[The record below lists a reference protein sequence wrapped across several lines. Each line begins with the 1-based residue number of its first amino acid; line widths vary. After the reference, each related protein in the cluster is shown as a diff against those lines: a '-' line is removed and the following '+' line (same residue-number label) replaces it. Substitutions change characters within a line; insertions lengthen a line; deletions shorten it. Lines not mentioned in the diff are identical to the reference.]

1 MGRSSS
7 QRDELGLAG
16 EVGVAADEVRGTV
29 EDALVGAAVVREG
42 QAAAAKTAADV
53 LNLRVTPAVDRLLR
67 VADHGD
73 VAEVVGGEQADEVE
87 LDAVRVLE
95 LVDEQVAE
103 SLAALAAEL
112 GHTFERV
119 GDLKD
124 QVVEVTQPLLVQ
136 RVLVGAIHGVEDGD
150 GLPFRERRIGT
161 AGTVL
166 PAPHPN
172 PLPPTGG
179 GNLQKL
185 EVPRALPQAFGRE
198 SAAL

>member
-95 LVDEQVAE
+95 LVDQQVAE
-103 SLAALAAEL
+103 SLATLAAKL
-112 GHTFERV
+112 GHAFERV
-119 GDLKD
+119 GDLED
-124 QVVEVTQPLLVQ
+124 QAVEATQPLPAH
-136 RVLVGAIHGVEDGD
+136 RVLVAPEDGVEDVD

-161 AGTVL
+161 AGTVSV
-166 PAPHPN
+166 APLPN
-172 PLPPTGG
+172 PLP
-179 GNLQKL
+179 
-185 EVPRALPQAFGRE
+185 
-198 SAAL
+198 